1 MEINDSNIQK
11 QIEGSDYIFR
21 EACSDRY
28 IAEIS
33 EFKEQYLYE
42 ILSTKFEQAVNDFI
56 LIDGNLFGRKRV
68 HVDIYMG
75 KIRERELRPHG
86 SLNQFYEAFLL
97 GFL

>member
-1 MEINDSNIQK
+1 MK
-11 QIEGSDYIFR
+11 QV
-21 EACSDRY
+21 
-28 IAEIS
+28 
-33 EFKEQYLYE
+33 K
-42 ILSTKFEQAVNDFI
+42 
-56 LIDGNLFGRKRV
+56 NLFGRKRV